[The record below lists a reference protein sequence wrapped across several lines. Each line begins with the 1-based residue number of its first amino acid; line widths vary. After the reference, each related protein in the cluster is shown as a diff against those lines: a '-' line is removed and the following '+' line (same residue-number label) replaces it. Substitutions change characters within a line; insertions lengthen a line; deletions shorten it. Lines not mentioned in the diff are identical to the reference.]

1 MSAYVERLWILAG
14 MLLLG
19 YALLAAGY
27 QLALWAIRTGRVDVR
42 KLIKELGND

>member
-1 MSAYVERLWILAG
+1 MSIYVERLWILAG

-27 QLALWAIRTGRVDVR
+27 QLALWAIRTGRVDLA
-42 KLIKELGND
+42 KLNRNLKG